1 LQETTN
7 LQEAVEVNN
16 GPFSIFF
23 FETTNL
29 QEAVEV
35 NNGPF
40 SIFTLMYRDKKKT
53 KTNYPAI

>member
-1 LQETTN
+1 MITNLQETKN

-40 SIFTLMYRDKKKT
+40 SIFTHVQR
-53 KTNYPAI
+53 